1 VVSPEKS
8 KAGISAAQVILS
20 IVGLPSCLNRPSSAR
35 AVPDLFRP
43 QLAHLVQFLFIWD
56 DERGEDQALTP
67 DLPSALIMGIN

>member
-1 VVSPEKS
+1 
-8 KAGISAAQVILS
+8 
-20 IVGLPSCLNRPSSAR
+20 LNRPSSAR